1 MFSGEL
7 VADHSRM
14 SESTVRNSFSLC
26 AACDAPRQHA
36 GSGITG
42 GLRFRFVLLLVVML
56 LGAASPALAGEFC
69 VQAPS
74 PFGIDEDGDGINDF
88 GIIDGDDP
96 ATAQFILD
104 NNVTQI
110 TIDGDCTFSNWPAS
124 NPLTVTLNFQTND
137 PTIYLITF
145 DNVVFTG
152 NMACANIDHR
162 IWFVNGNPNDFNSF
176 CQDLFIPVESI
187 SKQVPTGK
195 TTVGIGEVF
204 TYTLTIP
211 VLFDPA
217 TGTVINNAGS
227 ANDLH
232 SIKIT
237 DDLNAI
243 GADLT
248 LVGTPTV
255 EWAAGSS
262 QSGPV
267 THNFINSG
275 GVLDFEILP
284 NDPNTVQVVA
294 GDQLEI
300 KVTLSVDDTNIIGTQ
315 FFNTASWTFG
325 RMILLDPDDENG
337 DGDLEPTFFDPL
349 PGESGV
355 SELLTIGAPDLTVTK
370 SSPDTALN
378 IGVLGTFIIDTQNT
392 GNTDA
397 WDITIVDEIPGVA
410 DNPAPPL
417 DAGMCQFD
425 PGATITAQIFEA
437 DGVTAVTPVLTAG
450 TLPGADYS
458 ITFDN
463 AAPLPC
469 ELTLQFDSSGP
480 NTAVLAPGYHLII
493 TYQSELDSSPPMDQ
507 DGALLTNVAG
517 ATQWYSADSGGTSTP
532 NVFNRTLTDG
542 TPGDP
547 TDHESSYTITAG
559 LSGYFFTKSVQ
570 NLTTGANPA
579 NTAAAGDTLRYQLRV
594 FNVDQTINNIVI
606 VDDDLIAVNFDTA
619 SFSIFSSNAVS
630 ESYNLVTDTLTIDGG
645 SLSLLNELL
654 IEYDINLASGLTN
667 GTTVS
672 NQAEMTAIG
681 TISPT
686 TLSDD
691 PNVNGVDDP
700 QTNPPNPDPTVITIQ
715 QPGPLLKT
723 GGTASATI
731 GDEITYQITVPE
743 VPVATPLYD
752 VRILDDLTISGVD
765 LEFVSAVVASGGSW
779 TLTNT
784 GSSNNLVI
792 EDTGAGIDIPTGG
805 QAVIDIT
812 VRVSNTANNQIGDTF
827 NNTATYTFN
836 RTNNLPASQTPGSG
850 DTTTVSTVI
859 TEPEIITITKVAD
872 NTAPTAGSTVRYSVT
887 LTAASGANFSDV
899 FDITLSDTLDLGLVY
914 AGNSTVTTGGA
925 GGNGVGDGNTIIDPD
940 VSGDGLTLPQLL
952 VWSTVEADID
962 IDAGETVTIAYDV
975 LVLNNVLANQVLN
988 NSVIAQWTGIDGL
1001 NTFER
1006 TGIDGAGGVL
1016 NDYATAPVV
1025 ETLSTPDIVTTIGK
1039 IRSADTFNSAD
1050 DNVRIGDI
1058 LEYTLTIP
1066 MPEGTLGNLQLV
1078 DTLQQGLDFIGVVS
1092 INANTGPAPYPAVAP
1107 FVHADIA
1114 APAET
1119 GDPATG
1125 PSTVTWSLGN
1135 LSNPFNDGLSDN
1147 FVIVYQAQVL
1157 NDDVLTQVD
1166 TTQLG
1171 NSVTMTYDTATSTVT
1186 ASDTDTVI
1194 DVLQPNVT
1202 VSKSATPANGDAF
1215 IDAGEVV
1222 TYSVDLVN
1230 TGTAPVYDA
1239 VLEDIIPVGLRAAA
1253 VTTTSITRHTTS
1265 TDALVATL
1273 TIFTP
1278 TYNAASGL
1286 ASWDFDT
1293 GVADAYTIPVGETL
1307 RVAYTVSADAGI
1319 AQGLILTNA
1328 ATATFY
1334 YSFDDEAIP
1343 AGAAS
1348 ADREIYGPS
1357 NTASSTL
1364 FTSAPPNKALITP
1377 AEATIG
1383 EEIVNQISVPGTVSA
1398 STLFDVNITDTLD
1411 ANLQIVSVTVSG
1423 VTGAVDTSS
1432 ASQMNIA
1439 IAAIPAGQ
1447 QASIELRTRLRN
1459 VLSAQQGVDIDN
1471 TVSYTYALTS
1481 GGAAQ
1486 PSLTSSNIVT
1496 VNIVE
1501 PNISALS
1508 KTADNLTPTASE
1520 IVRYTVQLTT
1530 SAGIDSSDVFD
1541 VTLTDSLDLGL
1552 IYVGNPTVTGAGN
1565 TIGVPVI
1572 SGDGISVAQTLV
1584 WSPANGNADIDIAEG
1599 TLVTIEYD
1607 VLVDDSLL
1615 AGQTLNNSVIAEWTG
1630 IDGASGFERDGSDG
1644 SGGLNDY
1651 ITAPVTVALNL
1662 PGINTTIDKTRSNDS
1677 FGPADDDVRI
1687 GDIVEYTL
1695 TIPMPEGTLGNLQL
1709 VDTLPQGLDFEGIV
1723 SINGDTGPAPYS
1735 AVAPFIHGDID
1746 AIDVVEA
1753 GDPAIGATTV
1763 TWDIG
1768 TVTNLPVDDLPNDFV
1783 IVYRARVM
1791 NNVFAHALT
1800 SFPLNNTI
1808 SMSYDTATGTVTASD
1823 VNTLINVG
1831 QPLLTVGKSAAP
1843 AGGDTVIDA
1852 AELIDYTVDVV
1863 NSGAAPAYD
1872 LVLQDIVPVG
1882 LRNGAATVTMISTEL
1897 LLSGPLTNAIP
1908 VYDNISGLVT
1918 WDLDSGVA
1926 DTYTIPPGDT
1936 LRLVYR
1942 VQADDNLGPGETLIN
1957 AASAIL
1963 YYSFDDDAVPTLG
1976 PVSGI
1981 REIYGPSN
1989 TATTTLTTAGPVAL
2003 LKATTQAT
2011 AYIGEQFSY
2020 LITVPATPQAT
2031 ALEDVRIL
2039 DDLST
2044 SAADLSFV
2052 SVTKIAGAEPW
2063 TPVNTG
2069 DSTSLVIEDS
2079 SIGIDIP
2086 AGDQAVI
2093 EVTVVLNDSAT
2104 NVAGLVFNN
2113 TADYTY
2119 SVTQN
2124 PGLPGT
2130 SGDMTIVEADTLALQ
2145 KTGPATMQIGL
2156 PGTFTIDVQNT
2167 STATAWD
2174 VTIEDVLPNPSPGGM
2189 CDAAPI
2195 ILNVQVFEADGS
2207 TDVSG
2212 VLVAGSDFIA
2222 SFNGEPDC
2230 RLSIVMQS
2238 VDASIAPTQRLI
2250 ITYEAFIDNDSIGG
2264 TSLTNIAAATQWF
2277 SDDTAGGGATGEIR
2291 TYSGVLSNG
2300 TVLIDDEQDAHTL
2313 ITESPVLLF
2322 YKSVINATTG
2332 QDPGANAQPGDTL
2345 QYTIHLENIS
2355 TSNVPDYSLIDELDA
2370 LNPPA
2375 LFQPGSLNI
2384 LSALPV
2390 GAINNSDA
2398 NGGTQ
2403 GTGLIDIRNLSLGP
2417 QGGANDTLD
2426 IVFEVTLVPVIDNGT
2441 VVLNQVSLDT
2451 FGVVIATSDDP
2462 NVNGVD
2468 DPNVIGDEDPTETLI
2483 SSTPILQVLK
2493 TSTDISGDPNLLL
2506 AGDTLRYTLTVKN
2519 IGTENSLNTIL
2530 SDQIPANTTYLVNST
2545 TLNGVTVADPSA
2557 GESALETG
2565 MLINAPE
2572 NTTPGFMRADTDPA
2586 ANNVATITFDVV
2598 ISPTLFDGAVISNQG
2613 FVSGDGVGSGAIPVQ
2628 PSDDPDTAVVDDP
2641 TLDVVGNSPLI
2652 DVLKTVAIVN
2662 DIGTIGVVDQGEQ
2675 LRYTITITNI
2685 GPIPATGVVLTD
2697 AIPVNTAYVTNSVF
2711 LNTLPVA
2718 QPDGGI
2724 SPLIAGIDISS
2735 SDLTPLLPTAGNG
2748 VLTPGESAVVVFDV
2762 LVDGAAA
2769 AGTVISNQGF
2779 VSNNELPT
2787 EPSDFDGIDSNGDQP
2802 TEVIVGNVQQ
2812 LAITKDVFLVD
2823 GVATPGSQLE
2833 YLIRVTNIGGIDATN
2848 VVITDNLDLPVAGQM
2863 SYVANSARLNGL
2875 SAGVSFA
2882 DPVLSANY
2890 SATYGALLPG
2900 EVAELRFRVQLDL
2913 ALVEGT
2919 TVTNIGEVSWATG
2932 FTATASVDIDV
2943 GGVPGSASLN
2953 GLIWHDI
2960 DFNSSAD
2967 PGENL
2972 LPGWTVQ
2979 LYRNN
2984 ALLSSTLS
2992 DNSGAFQFTG
3002 LAPNTALGSSA
3013 YELRYLAPGA
3023 SATSATTGNA
3033 NSAFTDGP
3041 QRITDIFAASGA
3053 SLQNLNLPRQ
3063 PNGIVYDSI
3072 LRVPV
3077 AGVQLSMINQTRSNQ
3092 VVPAACF
3099 DDPNHQNQI
3108 TTTEGYYKFDLNFSD
3123 PARCAEGDEY
3133 EIRVLPPTGYLGTTS
3148 LIIPPFNPVS
3158 GAAQD
3163 VPACPGT
3170 AADRVPAT
3178 TQHCENSTTA
3188 LQPDSSIP
3196 PRTAGTDYYLKF
3208 LFNSVASTDQIY
3220 NNHIPV
3226 DPELADAVSMSKQ
3239 AALVNVTRGQLV
3251 PYTIT
3256 LNNSLGVPLYDL
3268 SIIDNFPAGFKYV
3281 SGTSSLDGVATE
3293 PLVNGRELTW
3303 ININVNANQIR
3314 VIKLLLVP
3322 GSGVGEGEYVNT
3334 ARVINSITGEAASG
3348 IASATVRIVPD
3359 PSFDCTDVIGKVF
3372 DDKNLNGYQD
3382 ENENGLAG
3390 VQVATARGLRVTTD
3404 GSGRFHITCALV
3416 ANEIRGSN
3424 FIIKVD
3430 DRTLPSGYRITT
3442 ENPRVQRATRGKMMK
3457 FNFGATIH
3465 RVVRLDLA
3473 NGVFEAGATDLRPQ
3487 WVSRI
3492 DMLLVELQKTPS
3504 ILRLSYLAENETES
3518 EVKDRLRSISDLI
3531 SGRWQELNCCY
3542 RLSIEKEVFWRKG
3555 RPSDRLTF
3563 E

>member
-1 MFSGEL
+1 MFSGKL
-7 VADHSRM
+7 VAHNIRDSK
-14 SESTVRNSFSLC
+14 SAVRNSSPLSG
-26 AACDAPRQHA
+26 AYDAPRQQVDVDIA
-36 GSGITG
+36 G
-42 GLRFRFVLLLVVML
+42 GLKMRFVLLFFVML
-56 LGAASPALAGEFC
+56 LGAASPVLAGEFC
-69 VQAPS
+69 VGTPTSPS
-74 PFGIDEDGDGINDF
+74 FFGIDVDGIDDW
-88 GIIDGDDP
+88 GLVDGSDP
-96 ATAQFILD
+96 ATVAFIND

-110 TIDGDCTFSNWPAS
+110 TIDGDCTFRNWTAS
-124 NPLTVTLNFQTND
+124 NPLTVTLNFRTSD
-137 PTIYLITF
+137 PSIYLITF
-145 DNVVFTG
+145 DNTVFTG

-162 IWFVNGNPNDFNSF
+162 IWFVNGDPDTFKVS

-187 SKQVPTGK
+187 NKQVPTGK
-195 TTVGIGEVF
+195 ITVGIGEVF

-211 VLFDPA
+211 VLFDPV
-217 TGTVINNAGS
+217 TGTIINNSGS

-232 SIKIT
+232 SINVS

-267 THNFINSG
+267 AHNFTNSAG
-275 GVLDFEILP
+275 LLDFEILP
-284 NDPNTVQVVA
+284 NDPNTVQVQA
-294 GDQLEI
+294 GDQFEI
-300 KVTLSVDDTNIIGTQ
+300 KITLSVDDTNIIGTQ
-315 FFNTASWTFG
+315 FFNTARWTFG
-325 RMILLDPDDENG
+325 RFILLDPNDENG
-337 DGDLEPTFFDPL
+337 DGNLEPTFFDPL
-349 PGESGV
+349 PGENGV

-378 IGVLGTFIIDTQNT
+378 IGVQGSFSIDVQNT
-392 GNTDA
+392 GNADA
-397 WDITIVDEIPGVA
+397 WDFTIVDEIPGVA
-410 DNPAPPL
+410 DNPVGVQT
-417 DAGMCQFD
+417 AGMCQFD
-425 PGATITAQIFEA
+425 PSATVSAQIFEA
-437 DGVTAVTPVLTAG
+437 DGSTAVTPVLTAG
-450 TLPGADYS
+450 ADYS
-458 ITFDN
+458 ITFDT
-463 AAPLPC
+463 APLPC
-469 ELTLQFDSSGP
+469 ELTLVFDSTGP
-480 NTAVLAPGYHLII
+480 NAAVLAPGHRLII
-493 TYQSELDSSPPMDQ
+493 SYQSELDSSPAMTQ
-507 DGALLTNVAG
+507 DGALLTNVVG
-517 ATQWYSADSGGTSTP
+517 ATQWYSADSGGTPIP

-542 TPGDP
+542 TPGDL

-570 NLTTGANPA
+570 NITTGANPTS
-579 NTAAAGDTLRYQLRV
+579 TAAAGDTLRYQLRV
-594 FNVDQTINNIVI
+594 FNVDQTINNIAI
-606 VDDDLIAVNFDTA
+606 VDDDLIAANFDTA

-630 ESYNLVTDTLTIDGG
+630 ESYNPVTGTLTIDGG

-672 NQAEMTAIG
+672 NQAEMTATG

-723 GGTASATI
+723 GGPASATI

-752 VRILDDLTISGVD
+752 VRILDDLTISGAD
-765 LEFVSAVVASGGSW
+765 LEFVSAVVVSGGSW

-784 GSSNNLVI
+784 GTSNNLVI
-792 EDTGAGIDIPTGG
+792 EDTGAGIDIPASG
-805 QAVIDIT
+805 QAVIDVT
-812 VRVSNTANNQIGDTF
+812 VRVSNTVNNQIGDTF

-836 RTNNLPASQTPGSG
+836 RTNNLLTSQTPGSG
-850 DTTTVSTVI
+850 DTTTVNTVI
-859 TEPEIITITKVAD
+859 TEPEITTITKTAD
-872 NTAPTAGSTVRYSVT
+872 NTTPTAGSTVRYSVT

-899 FDITLSDTLDLGLVY
+899 FDVTLSDTLDLGLVY
-914 AGNSTVTTGGA
+914 AGNPTVTTGGA
-925 GGNGVGDGNTIIDPD
+925 GGSGVGDDNAILDPD
-940 VSGDGLTLPQLL
+940 TTGDGITIPQFL
-952 VWSTVEADID
+952 VWSTVEANID
-962 IDAGETVTIAYDV
+962 IDAGETVTIEYDV
-975 LVLNNVLANQVLN
+975 LVLNGVLANQVLN
-988 NSVIAQWTGIDGL
+988 NSVIAQWTGIDGI

-1006 TGIDGAGGVL
+1006 TGIDGVGGVL

-1025 ETLSTPDIVTTIGK
+1025 ETLTTPDIATTIGK
-1039 IRSADTFNSAD
+1039 IRSSDTFNSAD
-1050 DNVRIGDI
+1050 DNVRIGDVI
-1058 LEYTLTIP
+1058 EYTLTIP
-1066 MPEGTLGNLQLV
+1066 VPEGTLGNLQLV

-1092 INANTGPAPYPAVAP
+1092 INGNTGPAPYVAVAP

-1114 APAET
+1114 TPAET

-1125 PSTVTWSLGN
+1125 PSTVTWSLGD
-1135 LSNPFNDGLSDN
+1135 LSNPFNDGLGDD

-1157 NDDVLTQVD
+1157 NDDVLAQVD
-1166 TTQLG
+1166 STPLG
-1171 NSVTMTYDTATSTVT
+1171 NSVTMTYDTATSSVT
-1186 ASDTDTVI
+1186 ASDIDTVI
-1194 DVLQPNVT
+1194 NVLQPNVT
-1202 VSKSATPANGDAF
+1202 VSKSATPANGDVF

-1230 TGTAPVYDA
+1230 TGAAPVYDA
-1239 VLEDIIPVGLRAAA
+1239 VLEDIIPVGLHAAG

-1273 TIFTP
+1273 TVFAP
-1278 TYNAASGL
+1278 TFNAATGL
-1286 ASWDFDT
+1286 ASWNFDT
-1293 GVADAYTIPVGETL
+1293 GVADTYTIPVGETL
-1307 RVAYTVSADAGI
+1307 RVAYTVNADAGI
-1319 AQGLILTNA
+1319 SQGLILTNA
-1328 ATATFY
+1328 ATATLY

-1343 AGAAS
+1343 AGAVS
-1348 ADREIYGPS
+1348 VDREIYGPS
-1357 NTASSTL
+1357 NTASTTL
-1364 FTSAPPNKALITP
+1364 FTSAPPSKALITP

-1383 EEIVNQISVPGTVSA
+1383 EEIVYQIVVPGTASA

-1411 ANLQIVSVTVSG
+1411 ANLEIVNITVSG
-1423 VTGAVDTSS
+1423 VTGAVDTST
-1432 ASQMNIA
+1432 ASQVNLA

-1447 QASIELRTRLRN
+1447 QATIDLRTRLLN

-1471 TVSYTYALTS
+1471 TASYTYAFTS

-1486 PSLTSSNIVT
+1486 PTLTSTDIVT

-1508 KTADNLTPTASE
+1508 KTADNLAPTASE
-1520 IVRYTVQLTT
+1520 IVRYSVQLTT

-1552 IYVGNPTVTGAGN
+1552 IYAGNPTVTGAGN
-1565 TIGVPVI
+1565 TIGAPVI
-1572 SGDGISVAQTLV
+1572 TGDGVIVAQTLV

-1615 AGQTLNNSVIAEWTG
+1615 AGQTMNNSVIAEWTG

-1651 ITAPVTVALNL
+1651 ITLPVSVALNL
-1662 PGINTTIDKTRSNDS
+1662 PGINTTISKTRSNDT
-1677 FGPADDDVRI
+1677 FDATDDDVRI

-1723 SINGDTGPAPYS
+1723 SINGNTGPAPYT
-1735 AVAPFIHGDID
+1735 AVAPFIYGGID
-1746 AIDVVEA
+1746 AADVVEA
-1753 GDPAIGATTV
+1753 GDPATGATTV
-1763 TWDIG
+1763 TWNIG
-1768 TVTNLPVDDLPNDFV
+1768 LVTNLPLDNLDNDFV

-1791 NNVFAHALT
+1791 NNVFAHSLL

-1808 SMSYDTATGTVTASD
+1808 TMSYNTATGTVTTSD
-1823 VNTLINVG
+1823 VDTVINVG
-1831 QPLLTVGKSAAP
+1831 QPQLTISKSAAP

-1852 AELIDYTVDVV
+1852 GELIDYTVEVI

-1897 LLSGPLTNAIP
+1897 LLSGPLANPIP
-1908 VYDNISGLVT
+1908 AYDNLTGLIT
-1918 WDLDSGVA
+1918 WDLDSGGA

-1942 VQADDNLGPGETLIN
+1942 VQADDNLGPGQTLIN
-1957 AASAIL
+1957 AATAML

-1989 TATTTLTTAGPVAL
+1989 TATTTLTTTGPVAL

-2020 LITVPATPQAT
+2020 RITVPATPQTT

-2052 SVTKIAGAEPW
+2052 SVTKIAGSEPW

-2069 DSTSLVIEDS
+2069 DSTNLVIEDT

-2093 EVTVVLNDSAT
+2093 EITVVLNDNAT
-2104 NVAGLVFNN
+2104 NVDGLVFNN

-2119 SVTQN
+2119 AVTQN

-2174 VTIEDVLPNPSPGGM
+2174 ITIEDVLPNPSPGGM
-2189 CDAAPI
+2189 CDAAPT

-2212 VLVAGSDFIA
+2212 VLTAGSNYIA
-2222 SFNGEPDC
+2222 TFNGEPDC
-2230 RLSIVMQS
+2230 RLTIVMQS
-2238 VDASIAPTQRLI
+2238 PDASVAPTQRLI

-2277 SDDTAGGGATGEIR
+2277 SDDTAGAGATGEIR
-2291 TYSGVLSNG
+2291 TYSGVLSTG
-2300 TVLIDDEQDAHTL
+2300 TLSDPDDEQDAHTL

-2355 TSNVPDYSLIDELDA
+2355 ASNVPDYSLIDELDA
-2370 LNPPA
+2370 LNSPA
-2375 LFQPGSLNI
+2375 LFEPGSLNI
-2384 LSALPV
+2384 ISALPV
-2390 GAINNSDA
+2390 GAINNSDV

-2417 QGGANDTLD
+2417 QGGGNDTLD
-2426 IVFEVTLVPVIDNGT
+2426 IVFEATLVPVIDSGT
-2441 VVLNQVSLDT
+2441 LVLNQVNLDT
-2451 FGVVIATSDDP
+2451 FGVIIATSDDP

-2468 DPNVIGDEDPTETLI
+2468 DPNVLGDEDPTETLI
-2483 SSTPILQVLK
+2483 SSAPILQVLK

-2519 IGTENSLNTIL
+2519 IGTEDSLNTVL
-2530 SDQIPANTTYLVNST
+2530 SDQIPANTTYVASST
-2545 TLNGVTVADPSA
+2545 TLNGVAVADPSA

-2572 NTTPGFMRADTDPA
+2572 NTTPGYMRADTDSA

-2613 FVSGDGVGSGAIPVQ
+2613 FVSGDGVGSGVIPVQ

-2662 DIGTIGVVDQGEQ
+2662 DIGTIGVVDPGEQ

-2697 AIPVNTAYVTNSVF
+2697 AIPANTSYLPNSVF
-2711 LNTLPVA
+2711 LNTLAVA
-2718 QPDGGI
+2718 QPDAGI
-2724 SPLIAGIDISS
+2724 SPLVAGIDISS
-2735 SDLTPLLPTAGNG
+2735 SDLTPPLPSAGNG
-2748 VLTPGESAVVVFDV
+2748 VLTAGESAVVVFDV
-2762 LVDGAAA
+2762 LVDGTAA

-2833 YLIRVTNIGGIDATN
+2833 YLIRVTNVGGIDATN
-2848 VVITDNLDLPVAGQM
+2848 VVITDNLDLPVVGQM
-2863 SYVANSARLNGL
+2863 TYVVNSGRLNGL

-2882 DPVLSANY
+2882 DPVLTANY
-2890 SATYGALLPG
+2890 SATYGPLLPG

-2919 TVTNIGEVSWATG
+2919 PVTNIGEVSWATG

-2960 DFNSSAD
+2960 DFDNIAD
-2967 PGENL
+2967 LSENL
-2972 LPGWTVQ
+2972 LAGWTVQ
-2979 LYRNN
+2979 LYRDN
-2984 ALLSSTLS
+2984 ALLLSTLS
-2992 DNSGAFQFTG
+2992 DSSGAFQFTG

-3033 NSAFTDGP
+3033 NSVFTDGP

-3053 SLQNLNLPRQ
+3053 SLQNLNLPSQ

-3092 VVPAACF
+3092 PVPATCF
-3099 DDPNHQNQI
+3099 DDPNHLNQV
-3108 TTTEGYYKFDLNFSD
+3108 TTVEGYYKFDLNFSD
-3123 PARCAEGDEY
+3123 PTRCAEGDEY
-3133 EIRVLPPTGYLGTTS
+3133 EIQVLPPTGYLGTTS
-3148 LIIPPFNPVS
+3148 LIIPPLNPVS
-3158 GAAQD
+3158 GVAQD
-3163 VPACPGT
+3163 VPVCPGT
-3170 AADRVPAT
+3170 AVDRVPTT
-3178 TQHCENSTTA
+3178 TQHCENSSSEF
-3188 LQPDSSIP
+3188 QPDASIA

-3208 LFNSVASTDQIY
+3208 LFNSVPSTDQIY

-3226 DPELADAVSMSKQ
+3226 DPELADAVSLSKQ

-3251 PYTIT
+3251 PYTIA
-3256 LNNSLGVPLYDL
+3256 LNNALGVPLYDL

-3281 SGTSSLDGVATE
+3281 SGSSSVDGVATE

-3303 ININVNANQIR
+3303 TNIDVNANQTR
-3314 VIKLLLVP
+3314 VIKLLLVA

-3334 ARVINSITGEAASG
+3334 ARAINSITNEPASG

-3359 PSFDCTDVIGKVF
+3359 PNFDCTDIIGKVF
-3372 DDKNLNGYQD
+3372 NDKNLNGYQD

-3390 VQVATARGLRVTTD
+3390 VQVATVRGLRVTTD
-3404 GSGRFHITCALV
+3404 ASGRFHITCALV

-3424 FIIKVD
+3424 FIMKVD

-3465 RVVRLDLA
+3465 RVVRLELA
-3473 NGVFEAGATDLRPQ
+3473 NGVFEAGSTDLRPQ

-3492 DMLLVELQKTPS
+3492 DMLLAELQKAPS
-3504 ILRLSYLAENETES
+3504 ILRLSYLAENETGS
-3518 EVKDRLRSISDLI
+3518 EVKDRLGSISDLI

-3555 RPSDRLTF
+3555 KPSDRMTF